1 MPDLFICLT
10 FNNLQS
16 FVWSFYIHY
25 SICLCKKQKVYALKL
40 WFNILIS
47 YQSVGIYQLGSFKY
61 FIIFHGCDLVMF
73 YPRIIAQK
81 RSFYA
86 MGKKIMKVFWQ
97 TKVLKKKKSYLQC
110 MERFIKMLILILHI
124 FRTNTTCYCFFFFE
138 CKQACGAGCRHRP
151 FPMQLYQYAKF
162 TPSVKWP

>member
-10 FNNLQS
+10 FDNLQS

-25 SICLCKKQKVYALKL
+25 SICLCTKLKVYVLKL
-40 WFNILIS
+40 WATLTSLQN
-47 YQSVGIYQLGSFKY
+47 VGIYQLGSFKY

-86 MGKKIMKVFWQ
+86 MGKKIMKVFWL
-97 TKVLKKKKSYLQC
+97 TKVLRRKKSYLQC
-110 MERFIKMLILILHI
+110 MERFIKMLILILYI
-124 FRTNTTCYCFFFFE
+124 FRTCCV
-138 CKQACGAGCRHRP
+138 GCRRRP
-151 FPMQLYQYAKF
+151 FPMQLYQ
-162 TPSVKWP
+162 